1 MFVQNNFSGPNN
13 EIWDIQVRIYNF
25 CATYYSILQKFPQ
38 HWQFELQ
45 SDNSEETLTLIFQ
58 FGSHEYQLS
67 QRVIQSATDPV
78 LQYLLSKQ
86 PNLSIYPRNSCRRR
100 HVPSLYLITNSHLFR
115 HTRSINSCRVSSPWA
130 WLNFAPLS
138 QSVGRVVY
146 MCESAVWGF
155 YQPGVKVTAGCVAQ
169 PLRDSSPPAVII
181 KLKTLALTQ
190 SEFINLVNPS
200 RLPACLQQ
208 PRVLHSPRC
217 ISDRGGTSQYP
228 ISVRNNPLLQRCNSS
243 FPAEVIDRS

>member
-1 MFVQNNFSGPNN
+1 MPSTP
-13 EIWDIQVRIYNF
+13 
-25 CATYYSILQKFPQ
+25 
-38 HWQFELQ
+38 
-45 SDNSEETLTLIFQ
+45 
-58 FGSHEYQLS
+58 
-67 QRVIQSATDPV
+67 
-78 LQYLLSKQ
+78 
-86 PNLSIYPRNSCRRR
+86 
-100 HVPSLYLITNSHLFR
+100 PSLYLITNSHLFR

-146 MCESAVWGF
+146 VCECGVRFLLTGRESDCRVRRAAFERLIARSA
-155 YQPGVKVTAGCVAQ
+155 
-169 PLRDSSPPAVII
+169 PPAVII

-208 PRVLHSPRC
+208 PRVLHSPARC

-228 ISVRNNPLLQRCNSS
+228 ISVRNNPLSQRCNSS